1 MKDATEKELE
11 VLKVLWSRG
20 TGTVRQ
26 IAGSLYPEG
35 GPSAHATVQKLLDR
49 LEGKG
54 FVSRQPE
61 GRAYVYRSEIARD
74 GLIRN
79 RLRETADRLCEGS
92 LTPLLTQLV
101 SGADLS
107 PKEIE
112 TLRKLVEG
120 LDHDD

>member
-20 TGTVRQ
+20 NGTVRE
-26 IAGSLYPEG
+26 IAASLYPDG

-49 LEGKG
+49 LEGKQ
-54 FVSRQPE
+54 FVSRRPE
-61 GRAYVYRSEIARD
+61 GRAYLYSPEIARD

-101 SGADLS
+101 AGGDLS
-107 PKEIE
+107 PQEIA
-112 TLRKLVEG
+112 TLRKLVGE